1 MQDFH
6 LKAPK
11 VNLSKNT
18 TLDSNS
24 TPIPNKDF
32 SNSNSIHSCLPKGAE
47 LNQTLVGRR
56 ANSTLPTG
64 PDRGVCLVTQL
75 AGLRMMC

>member
-11 VNLSKNT
+11 VNLSKNK

-32 SNSNSIHSCLPKGAE
+32 LTATPFTHAFQKKKN
-47 LNQTLVGRR
+47 
-56 ANSTLPTG
+56 
-64 PDRGVCLVTQL
+64 
-75 AGLRMMC
+75 